1 MLGQAG
7 HKPERGVAPAP
18 SHFARQ
24 DDQSPEGAVE
34 ELRVAASLLALRSA
48 YGGTIHIGGACGG
61 VSLPGKRAN
70 HGGVAAQSKPLRMD
84 AIRDE
89 VQLTLIRK
97 VGQRDISVSEQLF
110 VSYPGTRLTSYPG
123 PRSLERGGA
132 AREEAGAVAGS
143 KVVPESINP

>member
-1 MLGQAG
+1 MQ
-7 HKPERGVAPAP
+7 
-18 SHFARQ
+18 
-24 DDQSPEGAVE
+24 

-61 VSLPGKRAN
+61 STPRGKSAN
-70 HGGVAAQSKPLRMD
+70 HSCVATQSEPLRMD

-89 VQLTLIRK
+89 VQLTLIRG
-97 VGQRDISVSEQLF
+97 VGQRNVSVAEQLL
-110 VSYPGTRLTSYPG
+110 VSYPCTRLTSYPG
-123 PRSLERGGA
+123 PRSLEGGGA

>member
-1 MLGQAG
+1 MERRPHHRESQAALAELRRSAGAEPSFVRRQTG

-18 SHFARQ
+18 SHFACQ

-48 YGGTIHIGGACGG
+48 YGGTIHSGGACGG
-61 VSLPGKRAN
+61 VPLPGKRAN

-89 VQLTLIRK
+89 VQLTLIRR
-97 VGQRDISVSEQLF
+97 VCQRNV
-110 VSYPGTRLTSYPG
+110 RLI
-123 PRSLERGGA
+123 
-132 AREEAGAVAGS
+132 
-143 KVVPESINP
+143 VPE